1 MLGMALIFPY
11 LSHKG
16 FLHIIG
22 RSKVMQSVFAMIE
35 RVADSNITVL
45 IQGETGTGKE
55 LVSREIHEHSHRFKG
70 RLVQVNCAAI
80 PEPLLESELFGH
92 EKGAFTGALYTRR
105 GRFEEAHGGT
115 IFLDEIGELSL
126 AAQAKL
132 LRVIQ
137 EKQVQPLGSSRVINV
152 DVRIIAASNRNLEQN
167 LSLGQF
173 RSDLFYRLNVFP
185 IYLPPLRER
194 DEDIQI
200 LADYFVV
207 KYSKELNKP
216 IKKISS
222 AVYDAFR
229 LYPWPGNVRE
239 LENCIERAIL
249 LAQGETI
256 EKEQLP
262 PSLQSLISGEF
273 KKSVIGLSSVVESQE
288 RKMIVSALQETNGN
302 QTKAARLLGTTKR
315 IIQYKIKKLGIDY
328 RSFRQG

>member
-1 MLGMALIFPY
+1 MDLISSYIPHQGSFRIVGH
-11 LSHKG
+11 S
-16 FLHIIG
+16 
-22 RSKVMQSVFAMIE
+22 RVMQNIFLLIE

-55 LVSREIHEHSHRFKG
+55 LVSREIHEHSHRLRG

-80 PEPLLESELFGH
+80 PETLIESELFGH
-92 EKGAFTGALYTRR
+92 EKGAFTGALYARR

-126 AAQAKL
+126 SAQGKL
-132 LRVIQ
+132 LRVLQ
-137 EKQVQPLGSSRVINV
+137 ERQVQPLGSSRVINV
-152 DVRIIAASNRNLEQN
+152 DVRVIAATNRNLEQN
-167 LSLGQF
+167 MSLGLF

-185 IYLPPLRER
+185 IVLPPLRER
-194 DEDIQI
+194 GEDIRI
-200 LADYFVV
+200 LADYFVI

-216 IKKISS
+216 ITKISS
-222 AVYDAFR
+222 AAYDAFS

-249 LAQGETI
+249 LAPGKTI

-262 PSLQSLISGEF
+262 AVLQSLITPETKETLTGM
-273 KKSVIGLSSVVESQE
+273 SSVVESQE
-288 RKMIVSALQETNGN
+288 RKMIQGALEQTHGN
-302 QTKAARLLGTTKR
+302 QTKAALMLGTTKR

-328 RSFRQG
+328 RSFRQI